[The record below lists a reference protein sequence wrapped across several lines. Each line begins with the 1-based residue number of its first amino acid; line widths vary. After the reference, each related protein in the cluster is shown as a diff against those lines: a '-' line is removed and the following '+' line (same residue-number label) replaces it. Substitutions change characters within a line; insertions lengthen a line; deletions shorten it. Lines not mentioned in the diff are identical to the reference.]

1 MDAEPVLLTT
11 RDGAIVQLTLNR
23 PRALNAL
30 DETLLRALDA
40 ALAALEPEA
49 AAERV
54 RALVLTGAGRAFSFG
69 ADLATLDA
77 GDAEARQARFGTL
90 LPVFQRAIRRLAD
103 FSAPTLAV
111 LNGFAAGAG
120 LDLALACD
128 LRVASDRVKLASGF
142 VGMGLVPDGG
152 STFHL
157 PRLVGTGR
165 ALEMILL
172 GDALTAEAALAAGLV
187 NRVVRP
193 AELAGA
199 AHELASRLAATPRP
213 AARLAREL
221 VRTSGFRSFAEA
233 LGAEADAQL
242 ECAASPAAGE
252 ALAAARRRPARA
264 VSTADV

>member
-1 MDAEPVLLTT
+1 MDAASVLLTT
-11 RDGAIVQLTLNR
+11 QEDSIAWLTLNR

-30 DETLLRALDA
+30 DETLLHALDE
-40 ALAALEPEA
+40 ALARLEPEA
-49 AAERV
+49 AGDRV

-69 ADLATLDA
+69 ADLGTLDA
-77 GDAEARQARFGTL
+77 GDAEARQARFGAL
-90 LPVFQRAIRRLAD
+90 LPIFQRLIRRLAD

-152 STFHL
+152 GTYHL
-157 PRLVGTGR
+157 PRLIGTGR

-172 GDALTAEAALAAGLV
+172 GEALTAEAALAAGLV
-187 NRVVRP
+187 NRVVAP
-193 AELAGA
+193 AALAGA
-199 AHELASRLAATPRP
+199 AHEIATRLAAAPRP

-252 ALAAARRRPARA
+252 ALAAARRTPAHTPRA
-264 VSTADV
+264 SDD